1 MARASA
7 SERGGKSMLVVLLAV
22 FAVLAVAV
30 VSLWMWRSSDTQPDI
45 DAGRAAADRFLE
57 QIRGG
62 QADQAWQATTAEFK
76 SAEGRE
82 SFLRYVKEHQ
92 ALSKPVSFVSVQT
105 VTIQDAPRAE
115 YLYRAGKDGGMIRL
129 LAGLDHD
136 TWRVDRISID

>member
-1 MARASA
+1 MATST
-7 SERGGKSMLVVLLAV
+7 ERRGKSMLVVLLAV

-30 VSLWMWRSSDTQPDI
+30 VCLWMWRTSDTQPDI
-45 DAGRAAADRFLE
+45 AAGRAAADQFLE

-62 QADQAWQATTAEFK
+62 QAQQAWQATTAEFK

-82 SFLRYVKEHQ
+82 SFLRYVKKHQ
-92 ALSKPVSFVSVQT
+92 ELSKPVSFVSVQA
-105 VTIQDAPRAE
+105 VTAQGQPRAE

-136 TWRVDRISID
+136 AWRVDRITID